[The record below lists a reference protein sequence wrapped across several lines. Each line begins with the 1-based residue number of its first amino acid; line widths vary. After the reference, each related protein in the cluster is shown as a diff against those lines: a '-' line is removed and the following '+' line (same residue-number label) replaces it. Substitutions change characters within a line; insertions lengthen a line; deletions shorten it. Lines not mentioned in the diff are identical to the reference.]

1 MTTLTLDRDELRSM
15 TDDMWASLISPAP
28 SEIDVVEFPRYTIRG
43 HVELLGGW
51 FGCVQVETSV
61 DGAAAIAGQMLA
73 LPIADVALPDLED
86 ALGELANILGGS
98 VKSCI
103 DGQTMLSL
111 PQVGAP
117 EDVEPDAGH
126 LHRICVSW
134 NGHPIVVTVSDGE
147 GAPVHI
153 GTLPGG
159 TVPTRAA

>member
-28 SEIDVVEFPRYTIRG
+28 EETDVVEFPRFTIRG

-73 LPIADVALPDLED
+73 LPVADVALPDLED
-86 ALGELANILGGS
+86 VLGELANILGGS

-117 EDVEPDAGH
+117 EVEDDPEAE
-126 LHRICVSW
+126 LHRIAVCW
-134 NGHPIVVTVSDGE
+134 EGHPIVVTITDGE
-147 GAPVHI
+147 GAPVHV
-153 GTLPGG
+153 GTLSGG
-159 TVPTRAA
+159 SVAHLGA